1 MGCSSLGGEDALR
14 PRDRELA
21 QQLGAALTLFDRN
34 NRALP
39 GITDPAARE
48 TFIEQ
53 MLESVRRVSYPSRIA
68 TRGISERRADPNDDL
83 FDPIKAAILFQRLGN
98 IDEAF
103 WMVFLFVHFGKHA
116 SPGWHYA
123 RGVYGRLGGPGKW
136 DWPSVSSD
144 PAAFRTWFHANLEA
158 FKTDGPHGFGNHRK
172 YESLSDT
179 GAVVESYVRWV
190 APPRSHQELMSEVL
204 QRSHGDHRRAFDDI
218 YRSLTVARFGRTARF
233 DYLTMVGK
241 LGLSPIEPGSTYMS
255 GATGPLTGA
264 RLLFG
269 SNDRPANLD
278 RALVELDSELN
289 VGMQVLEDA
298 LCNWQKS
305 PSIFKPVRS

>member
-1 MGCSSLGGEDALR
+1 MR
-14 PRDRELA
+14 PRDRERA
-21 QQLGAALTLFDRN
+21 QQIRAALTLFGRD

-39 GITDPAARE
+39 GITNPAARE

-53 MLESVRRVSYPSRIA
+53 MLESIRRVSYPSRIA
-68 TRGISERRADPNDDL
+68 TREISERRADPNDDL
-83 FDPIKAAILFQRLGN
+83 FDPVKAAIFFQRAGS
-98 IDEAF
+98 IEEAF

-116 SPGWHYA
+116 RAGWAYA
-123 RGVYGRLGGPGKW
+123 RAVYGRLGGPGKW

-144 PAAFRTWFHANLEA
+144 PSAFRTWFDASLDALRSEGA
-158 FKTDGPHGFGNHRK
+158 HGFGNHRK
-172 YESLSDT
+172 FESLSDT
-179 GAVVESYVRWV
+179 GAVAESYVAWV
-190 APPRSHQELMSEVL
+190 APPRSHQGLMGEAL
-204 QRSHGDHRRAFDDI
+204 QRSNGDVRRAFDDL
-218 YRSLTVARFGRTARF
+218 YRSMNVARFGRMARF

-241 LGLSPIEPGSTYMS
+241 LGLSPIEPGSIYMS

-269 SNDRPANLD
+269 SNDLPANLD

-305 PSIFKPVRS
+305 PLVFTPFRS